1 MKSTGAPP
9 AVKATLWNLSGYVIP
24 LAVAVIAIPP
34 LLHGLGTERFG
45 FLTFA
50 WVVLGYFG
58 VLDLGVS
65 QATTRFVAAR
75 HAEREAAGVSP
86 LLGNALL
93 LNTSIGAFGC
103 AVLLMATPWLSEHVL
118 QVPPSLREEAQDAL
132 RFLACSIP
140 LILVTGILRAF
151 LEALGRFDLV
161 NMVKIPASVLNMAI
175 PLGVLSVSADVATI
189 VFWIVIA
196 RLVVLAWYSW
206 LLWRTLPTMFRGLRV
221 EAGMAM
227 QMLRFGGWL
236 SVSNLV
242 GGSFTLL
249 DRAALSAVISLSA
262 VAFYATPYEIVTK
275 LWLFSAALLGVLF
288 PIFSS
293 MAVRQT
299 DELHEMATRSLAYLL
314 CVAAPCAG
322 ILLALP
328 QDLLAVWIDA
338 DFAARAGVVV
348 QWLAAGV
355 FINVLAQVPLTVLH
369 GLGRADVT
377 AKLLLVQV
385 PLYAICVWVAA
396 SYWGISG
403 VAAVWAAR
411 AALDAALLF
420 VAYRHIVGRSL
431 LASPMVRNIA
441 VVTGLLCALLLANV
455 LLPGSAWLRL
465 GAATLLTGILVHWAW
480 RTVLAPSDRRLVMS
494 LLAQIRSG

>member
-1 MKSTGAPP
+1 LKSANTP
-9 AVKATLWNLSGYVIP
+9 AAVTATLWNLGGYVIP

-65 QATTRFVAAR
+65 QATTRFVAAK
-75 HAEREAAGVSP
+75 HADHEAVGLSP
-86 LLGNALL
+86 LLGNALV

-103 AVLLMATPWLSEHVL
+103 AALLIATPWLTERVL
-118 QVPPSLREEAQDAL
+118 QVPPTLRPEAEDAL
-132 RFLACSIP
+132 RWLAYSIP

-196 RLVVLAWYSW
+196 RVIVLVWYSW
-206 LLWRTLPTMFRGLRV
+206 LLWRTLPPMFKGLRV
-221 EAGMAM
+221 EAGVAM

-249 DRAALSAVISLSA
+249 DRVVLGAVISLSA

-293 MAVRQT
+293 IAVRQM
-299 DELHEMATRSLAYLL
+299 DELHDMATRSLAYLL

-322 ILLALP
+322 VLLALP
-328 QDLLAVWIDA
+328 HDLLAVWINA
-338 DFAARAGVVV
+338 EFAARAGVVV
-348 QWLAAGV
+348 QWLAVGV

-377 AKLLLVQV
+377 AKLLLIQV

-396 SYWGISG
+396 SNWGITG

-411 AALDAALLF
+411 AALDASMLL
-420 VAYRHIVGRSL
+420 VAYRNIVGRSL
-431 LASPMVRNIA
+431 LAFPMVRNIA
-441 VVTGLLCALLLANV
+441 VVTGLLCTLLLAN
-455 LLPGSAWLRL
+455 LLFSSSAWFRL
-465 GAATLLTGILVHWAW
+465 GAATLLTSMLVQWAW
-480 RTVLAPSDRRLVMS
+480 RMVLAPSDRRLIMS